1 MSLPTAT
8 PSYRWRWLVI
18 GVFVISSAL
27 NYLDRQILAQL
38 APVLKQDLS
47 LSDSQY
53 GWLLSAFAACYA
65 VSAPWAGWLLDR
77 LGLTRGM
84 SAAVGFWS
92 LAGMA
97 TGLSTG
103 FWSLVACRS
112 ALAVG
117 EAAGV
122 PGSAKANRLYLPSP
136 EYALGSAAGQVG
148 LTVGGVIAP
157 PLATYFALQGNWR
170 YAFIVAGAL
179 GFLWIPLWRS
189 VARSLPPLEAEDKQT
204 GDAAGSAREVL
215 KDVRMWGLFVA
226 NILCMGIY
234 SLWGNWTTLF
244 LTDFLKMPFA
254 QTAGYASLPPL
265 FLTAGGLFGG
275 FLAMRMV
282 RDPQRAF
289 RSRMQICWGSA
300 VLVLLN
306 AAAPFAASP
315 WLAMAAICAACFF
328 TVAISVNL
336 YSMPLDFFAP
346 RTVAFAVS
354 LLTAAYG
361 VLQFGISPLIGW
373 TLENL
378 PRGFETVCLMVAPLS
393 LAACAVMEIAHAWY
407 RKGSRAVAPGNG
419 GAA

>member
-1 MSLPTAT
+1 MSHSLVSPAH
-8 PSYRWRWLVI
+8 RWRWLVM

-38 APVLKQDLS
+38 APILKIELQINDQ
-47 LSDSQY
+47 QY
-53 GWLLSAFAACYA
+53 GWLLSAFAAFYA
-65 VSAPWAGWLLDR
+65 VSAPCAGWMLDR

-84 SAAVGFWS
+84 GVAVGFWS
-92 LAGMA
+92 IAGMA
-97 TGLSTG
+97 TGFTTG

-117 EAAGV
+117 ESAGI
-122 PGSAKANRLYLPSP
+122 PGSAKAARLYLPSP

-170 YAFIVAGAL
+170 YAFLVAGAL
-179 GFLWIPLWRS
+179 GLIWIPLWRM
-189 VARSLPPLEAEDKQT
+189 VARAFPAPVSETE
-204 GDAAGSAREVL
+204 GSSGGATAHGVL
-215 KDVRMWGLFVA
+215 RDVRMWGLFVA

-234 SLWGNWTTLF
+234 TLWGNWTTLF
-244 LTDFLKMPFA
+244 LTDHLHVPFA
-254 QTAGYASLPPL
+254 ETPGLAALPPI

-282 RDPQRAF
+282 RNPRRAF
-289 RSRMQICWGSA
+289 RSRMHICWGAAMLLLVNAIVPFLADPAWA
-300 VLVLLN
+300 V
-306 AAAPFAASP
+306 
-315 WLAMAAICAACFF
+315 AAICAACFF

-336 YSMPLDFFAP
+336 YSMPLDFFEP

-373 TLENL
+373 TLENV
-378 PRGFETVCLMVAPLS
+378 PRGFETVCVAVAPLS
-393 LAACAVMEIAHAWY
+393 LAACLVLEATHRWHQ
-407 RKGSRAVAPGNG
+407 SRHSEFEERA
-419 GAA
+419 

>member
-1 MSLPTAT
+1 MSYPPA
-8 PSYRWRWLVI
+8 SSAHRWRWLVM
-18 GVFVISSAL
+18 GVFVLSSAL

-38 APVLKQDLS
+38 APILKTDLHIT
-47 LSDSQY
+47 DQQY
-53 GWLLSAFAACYA
+53 GWLLSAFAAFYA

-97 TGLSTG
+97 TGLTSG
-103 FWSLVACRS
+103 FWSLAACRS

-117 EAAGV
+117 ESAGV
-122 PGSAKANRLYLPSP
+122 PGSAKAGRLYLPAP

-148 LTVGGVIAP
+148 LTVGGVVAP
-157 PLATYFALQGNWR
+157 PLATWFALQGQWR
-170 YAFIVAGAL
+170 ATFLVAGAL
-179 GFLWIPLWRS
+179 GLLWIPLWRM
-189 VARSLPPLEAEDKQT
+189 VARKFPAPVAET
-204 GDAAGSAREVL
+204 EGSEGGSSARGVL
-215 KDVRMWGLFVA
+215 RDARMWGLFVA

-244 LTDFLKMPFA
+244 LTDHLGVPFA
-254 QTAGYASLPPL
+254 NTPALAALPPI

-282 RDPQRAF
+282 RGPLRAF
-289 RSRMQICWGSA
+289 RSRMHICWGAA

-306 AAAPFAASP
+306 GAAPF
-315 WLAMAAICAACFF
+315 LANPTWAVAAICAACFF

-336 YSMPLDFFAP
+336 YSMPLDFFEP

-373 TLENL
+373 TLENTA
-378 PRGFETVCLMVAPLS
+378 RGFETVCLAVAPLS
-393 LAACAVMEIAHAWY
+393 LVACLVLEFTQRLHQSQ
-407 RKGSRAVAPGNG
+407 RPDDRVRS
-419 GAA
+419 

>member
-1 MSLPTAT
+1 MSHSPVS
-8 PSYRWRWLVI
+8 PSHRWRWLVM

-38 APVLKQDLS
+38 APILKTDLRM
-47 LSDSQY
+47 SDQQY
-53 GWLLSAFAACYA
+53 GWLLSAFAAFYA
-65 VSAPWAGWLLDR
+65 VSAPCAGWLLDR

-84 SAAVGFWS
+84 SVAVGFWS

-97 TGLSTG
+97 TGFTSG
-103 FWSLVACRS
+103 FWSLAACRS

-117 EAAGV
+117 ESAGV
-122 PGSAKANRLYLPSP
+122 PGSAKASRLYLPAP

-157 PLATYFALQGNWR
+157 PLATYFALQGQWR
-170 YAFIVAGAL
+170 AAFLVAGAL
-179 GFLWIPLWRS
+179 GLLWIPLWRM
-189 VARSLPPLEAEDKQT
+189 VARKYPAPVAET
-204 GDAAGSAREVL
+204 EGTAEGVSARGVL
-215 KDVRMWGLFVA
+215 RDVRMWGLFLA

-244 LTDFLKMPFA
+244 LTDHLRVPFA
-254 QTAGYASLPPL
+254 DTPGLAALPPI

-282 RDPQRAF
+282 RNPRRAF
-289 RSRMQICWGSA
+289 RSRMRICWGAA
-300 VLVLLN
+300 VLVLMN
-306 AAAPFAASP
+306 AAVPFLASP
-315 WLAMAAICAACFF
+315 AWAVAAICAACFF

-336 YSMPLDFFAP
+336 YSMPLDFFEP

-373 TLENL
+373 TLENT
-378 PRGFETVCLMVAPLS
+378 PRGFEIVCVAVAPLS
-393 LAACAVMEIAHAWY
+393 LAACLVLEITHRWRLAGH
-407 RKGSRAVAPGNG
+407 PEE
-419 GAA
+419 AARS

>member
-1 MSLPTAT
+1 MSLSVAS
-8 PSYRWRWLVI
+8 PSYRWRWLAM

-38 APVLKQDLS
+38 APVLKLELS
-47 LSDSQY
+47 LSDQQY
-53 GWLLSAFAACYA
+53 GWLLSAFAAFYA

-97 TGLSTG
+97 TAFSTG

-122 PGSAKANRLYLPSP
+122 PGSAKASRLYLPSP

-170 YAFIVAGAL
+170 YAFLVAGAL
-179 GFLWIPLWRS
+179 GFLWIPLWRAVS
-189 VARSLPPLEAEDKQT
+189 RALPALEPEA
-204 GDAAGSAREVL
+204 GPAAPGIGSAREVL
-215 KDVRMWGLFVA
+215 GDVRMWGLFVA

-244 LTDFLKMPFA
+244 LTDYLHVPFA
-254 QTAGYASLPPL
+254 QTPGFASLPPL

-275 FLAMRMV
+275 FLAMRLV
-282 RDPQRAF
+282 RNPRLAF
-289 RSRMQICWGSA
+289 RSRMHICWGSA
-300 VLVLLN
+300 LLVLLN
-306 AAAPFAASP
+306 GAAPFAGSP
-315 WLAMAAICAACFF
+315 AIAMAAICAACFF

-373 TLENL
+373 MLENL
-378 PRGFETVCLMVAPLS
+378 SRGFEAVCLMVAPLS
-393 LAACAVMEIAHAWY
+393 LAACAILEITYAWHC
-407 RKGSRAVAPGNG
+407 RRTPRNP
-419 GAA
+419 AAAGDLA